1 MGVEEIMNDMT
12 EDLGKL
18 GSEIEE
24 AKSEESEFGG
34 RIKEQKKRLNDEFS
48 CKTLDGAK
56 KEISDINRKEEKL
69 DKMIDEKYKKLK
81 EDFEW

>member
-1 MGVEEIMNDMT
+1 MNEMT

-18 GSEIEE
+18 GSGIEE

-34 RIKEQKKRLNDEFS
+34 RIKEQNKRLNDEFS
-48 CKTLDGAK
+48 CKTLDVAK
-56 KEISDINRKEEKL
+56 KEISDSIKKEEKL
-69 DKMIDEKYKKLK
+69 DKTIEGKYKKLK